1 MSIYRIVRQTNY
13 IAAEEAGNQAK
24 EYFNRLLRMIPG
36 DVVAAYLTVRGF
48 WLTSQSQPTERLAEQ
63 VTQWWMPIIGL
74 LITVFLRII
83 GSSKKIG
90 DKKHIQWPTVIISSL
105 AFVIWLLNIQT
116 SIFGTTID
124 GRIGASLLVVFTVVA
139 PFIYKGDSE

>member
-90 DKKHIQWPTVIISSL
+90 DIKHIQWPTVIISSL